1 MAIENKPASRLEKYL
16 HYIATKEG
24 EIPEEIGSRLE
35 LYLNAICERLSNED
49 GGTSIT
55 VEDVLTS
62 TSKTNALSAAQ
73 GKVLNDALGTKVA
86 KDGSKVL
93 SDVNFTSTLKSKLDG
108 LANVTVENVLTSTS
122 TSNALSSAQGKAL
135 NDKITAL
142 ETRISALETPEA

>member
-55 VEDVLTS
+55 VE
-62 TSKTNALSAAQ
+62 
-73 GKVLNDALGTKVA
+73 
-86 KDGSKVL
+86 
-93 SDVNFTSTLKSKLDG
+93 
-108 LANVTVENVLTSTS
+108 NVLTSTS